1 MFTPIYFVGLIALF
15 AGLFGSR
22 FLVERAN
29 KFLSPEEKLMLMDSF
44 SSIRTYGALPLM
56 LVVFFFLG
64 MGYLAP
70 EWRWPAYFIGFIG
83 LLGYFAI
90 MHTVISRRLR
100 RLGIN
105 EQYRAAYNRA
115 RWVSYSGFLLFF
127 VLNTVG
133 PMLVR

>member
-1 MFTPIYFVGLIALF
+1 MFTPIYFLGLVALF
-15 AGLFGSR
+15 GGIFGSR

-29 KFLSPEEKLMLMDSF
+29 KLLSPEEKLMLMDSF
-44 SSIRTYGALPLM
+44 SSIRTFGTLPLL

-64 MGYLAP
+64 IGYLSP
-70 EWRWPAYFIGFIG
+70 EWRWPAYFIGCVC

-90 MHTVISRRLR
+90 MHAVISRKLR

-105 EQYRAAYNRA
+105 EQYRTAYSRA

-127 VLNTVG
+127 VLNIG
-133 PMLVR
+133 PMLIR